1 MKHISKR
8 AIDRITLAKWRIE
21 HLKRCN
27 LGASSLVAK
36 NEKQIQK
43 YIKKYSQEEQAELLN
58 CIDYSWDCIR
68 KLESKGWKIK

>member
-43 YIKKYSQEEQAELLN
+43 YIKK
-58 CIDYSWDCIR
+58 I
-68 KLESKGWKIK
+68 